1 MIGLITDF
9 DKGDRPVTARFGRP
23 RCAAHRRRR
32 RFAGIAGVLLLAA
45 LAACAKQD
53 TGPYVLCTA
62 RDSGGGEWV
71 ARDINPL
78 SAQDEALELCG
89 GQSAIPT
96 TCVATSCVRQW

>member
-1 MIGLITDF
+1 MIDRAGILR
-9 DKGDRPVTARFGRP
+9 KGDRPVTARIDHP
-23 RCAAHRRRR
+23 RGTLDRCRRRL
-32 RFAGIAGVLLLAA
+32 AGIAGVLA
-45 LAACAKQD
+45 LAAIAACAEKD

-78 SAQDEALELCG
+78 SAQDEALDLCG
-89 GQSAIPT
+89 EQSAIPT